1 MITPVDIQISI
12 RGSGRRI
19 DLTPLATE
27 LIANL
32 LNDFI
37 YEYKDRELKAILDRH
52 HRALEFV
59 FTELSGILAGA
70 AGTLHIEQQ
79 MSAIDILHW
88 IAPRWPDALKGPA
101 LGFVFDKE

>member
-1 MITPVDIQISI
+1 MITPVDIHLSI
-12 RGSGRRI
+12 GASSRRI
-19 DLTPLATE
+19 DITPLATE

-37 YEYKDRELKAILDRH
+37 YEYKNRELKAILDRH

-59 FTELSGILAGA
+59 FTELGGILADA
-70 AGTLHIEQQ
+70 AESLRIEQQ

-88 IAPRWPDALKGPA
+88 LAPRWPDALRGPA

>member
-1 MITPVDIQISI
+1 MITPVDIQLSI
-12 RGSGRRI
+12 LGSSQRI
-19 DLTPLATE
+19 DVTPLATE

-37 YEYKDRELKAILDRH
+37 YEYRDRELKAILDRH

-59 FTELSGILAGA
+59 FTELSGILADA
-70 AGTLHIEQQ
+70 AGTLKIEQQ
-79 MSAIDILHW
+79 MSAIDVLHW